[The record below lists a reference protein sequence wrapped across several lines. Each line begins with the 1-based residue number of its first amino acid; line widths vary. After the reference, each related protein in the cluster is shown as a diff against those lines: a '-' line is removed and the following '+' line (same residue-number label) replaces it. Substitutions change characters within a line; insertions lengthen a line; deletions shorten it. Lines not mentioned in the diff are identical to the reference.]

1 MTAGCP
7 SDETFTRLVEGL
19 LSETELRDLEAH
31 ADGCITCARLMAEL
45 ARSVS
50 PSGGGLL
57 DERYRLLEPLGA
69 GGMGVVYAALD
80 TKLGRKVA
88 IKRLRETGTGTP
100 AEKRRGRFMREAQL
114 LASLSHPNVLT
125 IHDVGGADRELY
137 VVMELIDGA
146 PVSRWRIEKRPGWR
160 RIVDVYMQAG
170 RGLVAAHQL
179 GIVHRDIKPDN
190 ILVAN
195 NGRVLVG
202 DFGLAGLAGSL
213 TPTAEPS
220 ASPPPPGV
228 LTQTGAVLGTP
239 AYMSPEQHDGK
250 QGDALSDQFSF
261 AVSLYESLHG
271 RRPFAGRSASEIAA
285 ATRAGQLAPP
295 GDGVPRG
302 VDRVLSIALS
312 PEPSRR
318 YASMED
324 LLDALERALTRRPV
338 AAVLAAAVVLLG
350 AGAVGARVWSHHPAP
365 PVA

>member
-1 MTAGCP
+1 MADVKAGCP
-7 SDETFTRLVEGL
+7 GDETYTRLVEGL
-19 LSETELRDLEAH
+19 LSEDEVRDLEAH
-31 ADGCITCARLMAEL
+31 CDGCIICARLMAEL
-45 ARSVS
+45 ARSIS

-57 DERYRLLEPLGA
+57 DDRYRLLEPLGA
-69 GGMGVVYAALD
+69 GGMGVVYAAFD

-137 VVMELIDGA
+137 VVMELVDGA
-146 PVSRWRIEKRPGWR
+146 PVSRWRAEKRPGWR
-160 RIVDVYMQAG
+160 RIVDVYLQAG

-213 TPTAEPS
+213 TPAGDSPH
-220 ASPPPPGV
+220 APLRSPPPASGS

-239 AYMSPEQHDGK
+239 AYMSPEQHDG
-250 QGDALSDQFSF
+250 
-261 AVSLYESLHG
+261 
-271 RRPFAGRSASEIAA
+271 
-285 ATRAGQLAPP
+285 
-295 GDGVPRG
+295 
-302 VDRVLSIALS
+302 
-312 PEPSRR
+312 
-318 YASMED
+318 
-324 LLDALERALTRRPV
+324 
-338 AAVLAAAVVLLG
+338 
-350 AGAVGARVWSHHPAP
+350 
-365 PVA
+365 